1 MTFSHFW
8 EKTFWPAAI
17 LNKEPGDKPLDFG
30 VHICYMPLPSLS
42 HELPSKAVCIVGM
55 VIILARPQHF
65 QRAAESMGEPIGK
78 PAETEWSPL
87 AASEWL
93 MMEAAL
99 VSRKVSENLWGT
111 GLCSVGVLRVFFA
124 NRVLAIVARRKSPP
138 RPLHSPPLVVSGQ
151 ATCSRSFNSSSQFR
165 WVPYVRS
172 LCSAS
177 GFWRRTINLITISLS
192 IISTTHHHH
201 QDHYHDNHS
210 TKARQMLGIA
220 TSEVGTAEPSF
231 FWCPETSEL
240 LRPFGAQEPQGF
252 WHLNWWLEV
261 GAFWAWRAQNIWGTS
276 GNLNWVRMFGA
287 ESIWIIQFQ
296 GPNRFSLYYSRRVSN
311 WPKDGQFST
320 WRKPHN
326 LRLLRES
333 AGKVAG
339 AGCSRTHLVNIP

>member
-111 GLCSVGVLRVFFA
+111 GLCSCGCVAGVFCKQSAGHRGKTQEPASSLAFA
-124 NRVLAIVARRKSPP
+124 PTGCPRGKQHVA
-138 RPLHSPPLVVSGQ
+138 VVIT
-151 ATCSRSFNSSSQFR
+151 AAPSSDEFHMF
-165 WVPYVRS
+165 VPYV
-172 LCSAS
+172 
-177 GFWRRTINLITISLS
+177 
-192 IISTTHHHH
+192 
-201 QDHYHDNHS
+201 Q
-210 TKARQMLGIA
+210 
-220 TSEVGTAEPSF
+220 
-231 FWCPETSEL
+231 
-240 LRPFGAQEPQGF
+240 PQVF
-252 WHLNWWLEV
+252 DAV
-261 GAFWAWRAQNIWGTS
+261 Q
-276 GNLNWVRMFGA
+276 
-287 ESIWIIQFQ
+287 
-296 GPNRFSLYYSRRVSN
+296 
-311 WPKDGQFST
+311 
-320 WRKPHN
+320 
-326 LRLLRES
+326 
-333 AGKVAG
+333 
-339 AGCSRTHLVNIP
+339 